1 VGGANGPERA
11 ETATGNENEEVRD
24 EEEEEVKRIV
34 RGWGW
39 GGGGGWD
46 WVRGRKG
53 GWFFPGFVGRF
64 STFVFFV
71 FWWWILLVLEGFCV
85 FERMGGFM

>member
-1 VGGANGPERA
+1 M
-11 ETATGNENEEVRD
+11 ATEKEIDEERD

-39 GGGGGWD
+39 GGGGWD

-64 STFVFFV
+64 STLF
-71 FWWWILLVLEGFCV
+71 FWWWWFLLVLKGFAFLREGGV
-85 FERMGGFM
+85 FM